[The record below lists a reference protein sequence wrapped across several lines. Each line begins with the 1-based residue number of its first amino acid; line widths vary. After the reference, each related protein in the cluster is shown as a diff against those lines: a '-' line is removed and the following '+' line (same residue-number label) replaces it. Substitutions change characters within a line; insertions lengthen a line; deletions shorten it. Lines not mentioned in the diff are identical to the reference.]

1 MIKYF
6 PIIFI
11 CVILLNFL
19 EGQNKTEKNKYM
31 SLGFLDH
38 KTGISLVGYARTLK
52 KVDKH
57 ELFVGVGTLIALN
70 TLSVGWKYYLSDSP
84 VHFYSVIAAQGAVGM
99 SVKFNIL
106 PIVFASVGFEKSIFK
121 HIWINLGVN
130 STARLYLDGSH
141 NTDFLVLP
149 NANINWRW

>member
-1 MIKYF
+1 MVKYF

-11 CVILLNFL
+11 CIILLNLL

-84 VHFYSVIAAQGAVGM
+84 VHFYSVIAAQGAVDM

-121 HIWINLGVN
+121 HIWINLEVN

-141 NTDFLVLP
+141 NPDFLVLP
-149 NANINWRW
+149 NANLNWRW

>member
-11 CVILLNFL
+11 CIILLNFL

-38 KTGISLVGYARTLK
+38 KTGISLVEYARTLK

-106 PIVFASVGFEKSIFK
+106 PIVFASVGFEKAIFK